1 MEFQGEK
8 NFGLHSEGTVGE
20 FNSLYCRYFLH
31 QGQIAQIDALF
42 SITAVDYVAITTIS
56 AYSEIARYA
65 G

>member
-1 MEFQGEK
+1 MEFQGEE
-8 NFGLHSEGTVGE
+8 NFSLHSEGTVGE

-31 QGQIAQIDALF
+31 QGQIAQIDALI

-56 AYSEIARYA
+56 VYSEIAHQT